1 MNQHIVFLH
10 TSPVHIDPFER
21 LVRATAPTLRV
32 EHIVAESL
40 LAEAQHVGAD
50 DPGLIERVQGAM
62 QSAAAT
68 GAAIVVCT
76 CSTIGGPAERTPTGG
91 RFMAAGID
99 RAMADRAAQLGPRI
113 LVMAALDSTLGPT
126 AALVRE
132 SAAALKVPVAL
143 ETQVVDGAWAYFTS
157 GHHDTYQQAIV
168 NAVRAGVG
176 SASVVVLAQGS
187 MAPAGE
193 VLGDLGIPVLS
204 SPELGVQ
211 RLLRQ
216 LAG

>member
-1 MNQHIVFLH
+1 MKQHIVFFH
-10 TSPVHIDPFER
+10 TSPAHIDTFER
-21 LVRATAPTLRV
+21 LVRATAQTLRV

-40 LAEAQHVGAD
+40 LAEAQYVGAD
-50 DPGLIERVQGAM
+50 DPGLIGRVQGAM
-62 QSAAAT
+62 QSAAES

-76 CSTIGGPAERTPTGG
+76 CSTIGGPAERTPTAG
-91 RFMAAGID
+91 RFMAARID
-99 RAMADRAAQLGPRI
+99 RAMADRAVQLGPRI

-126 AALVRE
+126 AALIRE
-132 SAAALKVPVAL
+132 SAAALQVPVAL
-143 ETQVVDGAWAYFTS
+143 EVQVVDGAWAHFTS
-157 GHHDTYQQAIV
+157 GQHDAYQHAIV

-176 SASVVVLAQGS
+176 TASVVVLAQAS

-193 VLGDLGIPVLS
+193 ALGDLGIPVLS
-204 SPELGVQ
+204 SPGLGVQ